1 MRLTSF
7 TDFGLRVLMR
17 LAGRPEAVLSTEQV
31 AREFAISRHHLQK
44 VVQDLA
50 AAGFVRTRRGA
61 GGGLMLARPASEIR
75 LGEVVRALE
84 QGQALVECFR
94 TDGGACRLTPLCRL
108 RGELDRAAEA
118 FLARLDETTLA
129 ACAYGGE
136 LPAATIPWRSPGA
149 GEHTP

>member
-17 LAGRPEAVLSTEQV
+17 LAGQPDAVLSTEQV

-61 GGGLMLARPASEIR
+61 GGGLMLARPADEIR
-75 LGEVVRALE
+75 LGAVVRALE
-84 QGQALVECFR
+84 RDQALVECFR
-94 TDGGACRLTPLCRL
+94 ADGGACRLTPFCRL
-108 RGELDRAAEA
+108 RGELHRAGEA
-118 FLARLDETTLA
+118 FLASLDETTLA
-129 ACAYGGE
+129 ACAYGGP
-136 LPAATIPWRSPGA
+136 LGAADERDA
-149 GEHTP
+149 RAQ